1 MSIGLA
7 ILLSTMLV
15 GMSWSVVLLAG
26 EGLKSLQQRRRIS
39 AIARRVDRVLAA
51 ERAAVATGRHRL
63 HRAPHA
69 G

>member
-7 ILLSTMLV
+7 ILLSTVLV
-15 GMSWSVVLLAG
+15 GVFWSVVLLAG

-39 AIARRVDRVLAA
+39 AIARRVDHLLAA
-51 ERAAVATGRHRL
+51 ERAAVSAGRHRVQ
-63 HRAPHA
+63 RPRHA